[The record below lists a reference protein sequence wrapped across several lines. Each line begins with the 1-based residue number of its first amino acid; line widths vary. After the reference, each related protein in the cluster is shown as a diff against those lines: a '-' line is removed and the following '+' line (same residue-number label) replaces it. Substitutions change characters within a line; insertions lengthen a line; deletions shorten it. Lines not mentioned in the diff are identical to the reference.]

1 MTPQI
6 PAAPRHSFWRDL
18 TGQSERWVRTLV
30 LAVVIGRLSLVAV
43 GVVVL
48 LAVSAAGGGEVEG
61 ALDQFSGLTETLTAE
76 WVFAALV
83 FAPLIE
89 SLGIRLVVWVLGS
102 RTGWAWPVWATSLT
116 CALLAIPFH
125 GLGPL
130 SLAVA
135 PFFALMA
142 AIQHHWMSR
151 GRGWSGFWLITAIHL
166 AANAVAVLV
175 MGLLGSGWD
184 TA

>member
-1 MTPQI
+1 M
-6 PAAPRHSFWRDL
+6 
-18 TGQSERWVRTLV
+18 
-30 LAVVIGRLSLVAV
+30 VIGRLSFVAV
-43 GVVVL
+43 GVAVL
-48 LAVSAAGGGEVEG
+48 LAVTAGGGGDVDG
-61 ALDQFSGLTETLTAE
+61 AMDQYSGLTDVLTAE

-89 SLGIRLVVWVLGS
+89 SLGIRLVVWVLGG
-102 RTGWAWPVWATSLT
+102 RAGWGWPVWATSLT

-125 GLGPL
+125 GLGPI

-166 AANAVAVLV
+166 AANTVAVLA
-175 MGLLGSGWD
+175 MGLLGSG
-184 TA
+184 AA

>member
-1 MTPQI
+1 MSPQTPHTT
-6 PAAPRHSFWRDL
+6 PHSFWRDL
-18 TGQSERWVRTLV
+18 TGRSDRWVRTLV

-43 GVVVL
+43 GVGILMVVS
-48 LAVSAAGGGEVEG
+48 LASHQDPDGVM
-61 ALDQFSGLTETLTAE
+61 DQYSGLTDVLTVE

-89 SLGIRLVVWVLGS
+89 SLAIRLVVWMLGS
-102 RTGWAWPVWATSLT
+102 QVGWKWPVWATALA
-116 CALLAIPFH
+116 CAALAVPLH

-142 AIQHHWMSR
+142 AIQHHWMDR
-151 GRGWSGFWLITAIHL
+151 GRGWAGFWLITAIHF
-166 AANAVAVLV
+166 AANAFALLT
-175 MGLLGSGWD
+175 MALLGAAVG
-184 TA
+184 

>member
-6 PAAPRHSFWRDL
+6 QEKTRHSFWRDL
-18 TGQSERWVRTLV
+18 TGQSERWVLTLV

-43 GVVVL
+43 GVAILLVV
-48 LAVSAAGGGEVEG
+48 AANRDPDGVM
-61 ALDQFSGLTETLTAE
+61 DQYSGLTDVLTAE

-89 SLGIRLVVWVLGS
+89 SLAIRLVVWLLGS
-102 RTGWAWPVWATSLT
+102 RVGWKWPVWATALT
-116 CALLAIPFH
+116 CALLAIPLH

-142 AIQHHWMSR
+142 AIQHHWMNR
-151 GRGWSGFWLITAIHL
+151 GRGWAGFWLITAIHL
-166 AANAVAVLV
+166 AANALALLA
-175 MGLLGSGWD
+175 MALLGLG
-184 TA
+184 AR